1 MAPYVGFKTKKI
13 YGTLLYS
20 SINNY
25 KGKRQSSKNDLESI
39 FMKRILNIYGKKLN
53 DNLNKI
59 NKNPRNKN
67 NVKKIENI
75 RFIFKGY
82 THYIIKYFEIIKFGD
97 WLLFPLGN
105 FFVAFYKW
113 P

>member
-39 FMKRILNIYGKKLN
+39 MYINIFL
-53 DNLNKI
+53 
-59 NKNPRNKN
+59 
-67 NVKKIENI
+67 
-75 RFIFKGY
+75 
-82 THYIIKYFEIIKFGD
+82 
-97 WLLFPLGN
+97 
-105 FFVAFYKW
+105 
-113 P
+113 